1 MRSRLPAA
9 VLLAAAVCVLWLTP
23 LQGGVSLRSPTTQA
37 QLPAST
43 ANFEYD
49 VLPGVGYV
57 RPGEDGVVRPP
68 TDVTMTSGWHY
79 HRDDPDVR
87 AIDLRARHGVDVY
100 AVFRVVTGNDFI
112 TARVKSTTT
121 TGADCRKVII
131 ELVHRDERGNKTPL
145 GD

>member
-49 VLPGVGYV
+49 VLPGVGNV
-57 RPGEDGVVRPP
+57 DEDGVVHPP

-79 HRDDPDVR
+79 
-87 AIDLRARHGVDVY
+87 
-100 AVFRVVTGNDFI
+100 T
-112 TARVKSTTT
+112 
-121 TGADCRKVII
+121 
-131 ELVHRDERGNKTPL
+131 
-145 GD
+145 